1 MKNRILIITIFVVT
15 ALSSCNDPKPQ
26 QAQTEDSKAT
36 KKIEKMNN
44 LISIVEIPVADFLRA
59 VQFYQTI
66 LGVKIEEVE
75 MDGVQLGVLPNDE
88 GTVNVVLAKG
98 SDYKPS
104 TNGALLYLNSG
115 EDLQPSLD
123 KIGQNGGQV
132 ILPKTAIS
140 PEMGFFALFIDSEGN
155 KMGLHSMK

>member
-1 MKNRILIITIFVVT
+1 MKIKLLTTLVVGILAFSACNQSKPKDAELQVVT
-15 ALSSCNDPKPQ
+15 
-26 QAQTEDSKAT
+26 ET
-36 KKIEKMNN
+36 KKTEKMNN
-44 LISIVEIPVADFLRA
+44 LISIVEIPTADFPRA
-59 VQFYQTI
+59 VKFYQTI
-66 LGVKIEEVE
+66 LGVTIQEME

-104 TNGALLYLNSG
+104 ADGALLYLNAG
-115 EDLQPSLD
+115 EDLQPTLD
-123 KIGQNGGQV
+123 KVGQNGGQV
-132 ILPKTAIS
+132 ILPKTPIS